1 MTREEKSQVIQ
12 DLTSTLA
19 DTDTIYLAD
28 ISGLDALSTSNL
40 RRACFKANVKLA
52 VVKNTLLSKA
62 MEASDKEFGELKDIL
77 KGNTSIMIA
86 EAGNAPAKVIKE
98 FRKKSD
104 RPLLKGAYVEE
115 AVYIGDEQLNALV
128 NIKSRE
134 ELIGDIVGLL
144 QSPAKNVISALQSG
158 GGKLAGILKTLS
170 ENKQAH

>member
-12 DLTSTLA
+12 DLTATLA

-28 ISGLDALSTSNL
+28 ISGLDALTTSNL

-62 MEASDKEFGELKDIL
+62 MEKSDKEFGELQDIL
-77 KGNTSIMIA
+77 KGNTSLMLA

-104 RPLLKGAYVEE
+104 KPLLKGAYVEE
-115 AVYIGDEQLNALV
+115 AIYVGDDQLDALV
-128 NIKSRE
+128 NIKSKE
-134 ELIGDIVGLL
+134 ELIGDVILLL
-144 QSPAKNVISALQSG
+144 QSPAKNVVSALQSG
-158 GGKLAGILKTLS
+158 GNKLSGILKTLS
-170 ENKQAH
+170 EK